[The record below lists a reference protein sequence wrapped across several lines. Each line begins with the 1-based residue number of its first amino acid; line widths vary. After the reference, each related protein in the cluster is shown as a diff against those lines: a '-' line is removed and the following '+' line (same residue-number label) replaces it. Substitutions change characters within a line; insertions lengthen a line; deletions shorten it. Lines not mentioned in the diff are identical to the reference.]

1 MASTNTSNKQTRL
14 QKARDYLRVHGIG
27 RTIHRCG
34 YSAIKRC
41 YPYMTMNCIWA
52 DARKLRVPTENLPYV
67 GRFLTRAE
75 LRRYAYDPS
84 LSGAG
89 LTEELIPVLM
99 DNGDECFGILD
110 GQKLA
115 AFCWYCTNPPA
126 RINDLWAL
134 EFAPGCVYVYF
145 VYTAPEYRGKRLL
158 AHGIKMA
165 AREYLQRGYPNILAF
180 VEWANYSSLTAFFRM
195 GFQQFGRMRLTR
207 FLGKTVVQGG
217 DGCER
222 FDFQV
227 VTNPRPLRPRVLRRT
242 SAPAAD

>member
-1 MASTNTSNKQTRL
+1 MASKKTSNRQTGL
-14 QKARDYLRVHGIG
+14 QKAQDYLRVHGIA

-34 YSAIKRC
+34 YSVIKRC
-41 YPYMTMNCIWA
+41 HPYMTMNCIWA
-52 DARKLRVPTENLPYV
+52 DAQKLNVPAEKLPYV

-75 LRRYAYDPS
+75 LRRYANDPVV
-84 LSGAG
+84 SGAG
-89 LTEELIPVLM
+89 LSEELIAVLM
-99 DNGDECFGILD
+99 DHGDECFGILD
-110 GQKLA
+110 GRRLA

-145 VYTAPEYRGKRLL
+145 VYTAPEYRGQRLL
-158 AHGIKMA
+158 AHGIGLA
-165 AREYLQRGYPNILAF
+165 SREYLQRGHRNILAF

-207 FLGKTVVQGG
+207 LLGKTLVQGG

-222 FDFQV
+222 FDFRV
-227 VTNPRPLRPRVLRRT
+227 VSNPRPLHPRVLSRT
-242 SAPAAD
+242 PASAD